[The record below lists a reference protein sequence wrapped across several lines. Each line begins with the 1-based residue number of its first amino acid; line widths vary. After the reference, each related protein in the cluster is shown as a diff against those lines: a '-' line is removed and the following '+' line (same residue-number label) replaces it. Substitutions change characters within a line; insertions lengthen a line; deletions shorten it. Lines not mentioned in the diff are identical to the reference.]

1 MECSYWVWDSVW
13 KMLFFRVLTP
23 FLARGFLGGWVNVPN
38 KFSFRFLTPVRE
50 ADAWVVS
57 KVPKNLVLDT

>member
-1 MECSYWVWDSVW
+1 
-13 KMLFFRVLTP
+13 MLFFRVLTP